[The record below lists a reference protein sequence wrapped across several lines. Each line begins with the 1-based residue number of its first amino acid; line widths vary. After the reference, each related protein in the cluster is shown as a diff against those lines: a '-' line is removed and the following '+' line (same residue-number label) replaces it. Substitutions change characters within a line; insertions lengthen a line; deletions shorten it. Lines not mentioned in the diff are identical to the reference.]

1 MAIYNRQQTVP
12 EYVKS
17 MREEIQLVKSQQDIA
32 YDNIVMYTT
41 QTDNTW
47 DVTFNVPAFAD
58 AMWRV
63 TFTPDV
69 PGRFYA
75 ELGLNY
81 QVTFNTKNVFYWAD
95 HTDVTSDTS
104 VSFIVSKIMSFD
116 PQTIQMKF
124 QVRSV
129 SPGTITWSKIV

>member
-1 MAIYNRQQTVP
+1 MPIYNRQLTVP
-12 EYVKS
+12 QYVDS

-32 YDNIVMYTT
+32 YDNIIMYTT
-41 QTDNTW
+41 QTDDTW

-69 PGRFYA
+69 SGRFYA
-75 ELGLNY
+75 EFGLNY
-81 QVTFNTKNVFYWAD
+81 QVTFNTKNVYYWAD
-95 HTDVTSDTS
+95 HTDVTSETTR
-104 VSFIVSKIMSFD
+104 SFLVSKIMSFD

-129 SPGTITWSKIV
+129 SPGTLSWSKIV

>member
-12 EYVKS
+12 EYVDA

-32 YDNIVMYTT
+32 YDNIIMYTT
-41 QTDNTW
+41 QTSNTW

-69 PGRFYA
+69 EGRFYA
-75 ELGLNY
+75 ELGLDY

-95 HTDVTSDTS
+95 HTDIESDTS
-104 VSFIVSKIMSFD
+104 VSFLVSKIMSFD
-116 PQTIQMKF
+116 PQTVQMKF
-124 QVRSV
+124 QVRSI
-129 SPGTITWSKIV
+129 SPGEITWSKIA

>member
-1 MAIYNRQQTVP
+1 MAIYNRQQTMP
-12 EYVKS
+12 EYVDA

-32 YDNIVMYTT
+32 YDNIIMYTT
-41 QTDNTW
+41 QTDDTW
-47 DVTFNVPAFAD
+47 DVTFNVPTFAD

-69 PGRFYA
+69 SGRFYA
-75 ELGLNY
+75 EFGLNY
-81 QVTFNTKNVFYWAD
+81 QVTFNTKNVYYWAD
-95 HTDVTSDTS
+95 HTDVTSETTR
-104 VSFIVSKIMSFD
+104 SFLVSKIMSFD

-129 SPGTITWSKIV
+129 SPGTLSWSKIV